1 MPLKQLHG
9 RKAQRKAVLGGI
21 AMAWKAKALG
31 LVLAAMAGTAGAAP
45 PVFDLGRAR
54 ASFTVDLPEGCALE
68 DGQVR
73 ASFAIFYVS
82 CEGRVYAGIY
92 AGNAADRAMPRSRIM
107 ITESRWPSEVQAWA
121 ADMPGDQ
128 ARADAIA
135 ASVRVRRV
143 KIAWG

>member
-1 MPLKQLHG
+1 
-9 RKAQRKAVLGGI
+9 
-21 AMAWKAKALG
+21 MAWKAKALG
-31 LVLAAMAGTAGAAP
+31 LALALGAMAGTAGAAP

-54 ASFTVDLPEGCALE
+54 AAFMVDLPEGCSLE

-82 CEGRVYAGIY
+82 CDGKVYAGIY
-92 AGNAADRAMPRSRIM
+92 AGNAADREMPRSRVM

-121 ADMPGDQ
+121 ADVPGDQ

>member
-1 MPLKQLHG
+1 MG
-9 RKAQRKAVLGGI
+9 
-21 AMAWKAKALG
+21 WKAKSLGLALG
-31 LVLAAMAGTAGAAP
+31 LAALAGTAGAAP

-54 ASFTVDLPEGCALE
+54 AAFTVDLPEGCVLE
-68 DGQVR
+68 DGAVR

-92 AGNAADRAMPRSRIM
+92 AGNAADRAVPRSRIM
-107 ITESRWPSEVQAWA
+107 VTDTRWPSEVQAWA
-121 ADMPGDQ
+121 ADVPGDQ

>member
-1 MPLKQLHG
+1 
-9 RKAQRKAVLGGI
+9 
-21 AMAWKAKALG
+21 MAWKGKTLGLALALG
-31 LVLAAMAGTAGAAP
+31 AMAGTAGAAP

-54 ASFTVDLPEGCALE
+54 AAFTVDLPEGCRLE
-68 DGQVR
+68 DGQIR

-82 CEGRVYAGIY
+82 CEGKVYAGIY
-92 AGNAADRAMPRSRIM
+92 AGNAADREMPRSRVM
-107 ITESRWPSEVQAWA
+107 ITDSRWPSEVQAWA
-121 ADMPGDQ
+121 AEVDGDQ

>member
-1 MPLKQLHG
+1 MG
-9 RKAQRKAVLGGI
+9 
-21 AMAWKAKALG
+21 WKAKGLGLALG
-31 LVLAAMAGTAGAAP
+31 FAALAGTAGAAP

-54 ASFTVDLPEGCALE
+54 AAFTVDLPDGCVLE
-68 DGQVR
+68 DGAVR

-92 AGNAADRAMPRSRIM
+92 AGNAADREMPRSRTM
-107 ITESRWPSEVQAWA
+107 ITDTRWPSEVQAWA
-121 ADMPGDQ
+121 ADVPGDQ

>member
-1 MPLKQLHG
+1 MG
-9 RKAQRKAVLGGI
+9 
-21 AMAWKAKALG
+21 WKAKSLGLALG
-31 LVLAAMAGTAGAAP
+31 VAALAGTAGAAP

-54 ASFTVDLPEGCALE
+54 AAFTVDLPEGCVLDEGA
-68 DGQVR
+68 VR

-92 AGNAADRAMPRSRIM
+92 AGNAADRGVPRSRTM
-107 ITESRWPSEVQAWA
+107 ITDTRWPSEVQAWA
-121 ADMPGDQ
+121 ADVPGDQ

>member
-1 MPLKQLHG
+1 
-9 RKAQRKAVLGGI
+9 
-21 AMAWKAKALG
+21 MAWNDRALG
-31 LVLAAMAGTAGAAP
+31 LALALGAMVGTAGAAP

-54 ASFTVDLPEGCALE
+54 AAFTVDLPDGCALE

-92 AGNAADRAMPRSRIM
+92 AGNAADREMPRSRVM
-107 ITESRWPSEVQAWA
+107 ITANRWPSEVQAWA
-121 ADMPGDQ
+121 AEVPGDQ